1 MIGWYIN
8 RLKTISIAE
17 FPYRIKQFIKNQYER
32 YFDRGKFPAI
42 ITVVTKKD
50 ILNFSYSPEELYP
63 DSINIYGTAFRYT
76 GQNINW
82 HEDITSGERFPLSFS
97 KTIKIRDNSNLSAK
111 NVWEVNRLQFLS
123 FIALNYR
130 KTGSDIYLKQFI
142 RILNSWIDNNPYLVG
157 INWYSNI
164 EINIRLITWF
174 FCWQI
179 LDADKLITVNPE
191 FKDFTDLKWIP
202 SIFQHCRYSFS
213 NPSKYSSSNNHLIS
227 EYAGLFIATSLWQ
240 FKESEEW
247 NRYSKKGLEKEILRQ
262 HSENG
267 INKEEA
273 AEYIQFITD
282 FFLIAYIVGENTN
295 NPFSENYK
303 IQFRKILDYICNF
316 LDVDGHF
323 PQYGDEDDG
332 KCLILDFDKNFNN
345 FRSLLTS
352 GAIIF
357 KDPVLKS
364 RSNGFDIKNQFL
376 FGEPGKKV
384 YESIPEINYVGS
396 SKYYED
402 EGHFIFRKNENGNEI
417 YLHFDAAPLGFLS
430 IAAHGHADALSF
442 TLNVDGQLIFVDP
455 GTYTYHTEPRWRSY
469 FIGTLAHNTIRI
481 NQHDQAING
490 GPTLW
495 TKHYKS
501 SVIDLDLNDD
511 NNRVRATH
519 NGYVKD
525 DAQHIREILFDR
537 LKNEF
542 QILDT
547 IVVKKNRKIIV
558 EIPFHTHPDVSI
570 TQQSANCYLISK
582 DSVRKTELFVDE
594 KLNPVVIKGQMEPHI
609 LGWYSSSFAKKE
621 ATNVIYCKT
630 QIGSTTIF
638 KFIIK
643 IV

>member
-17 FPYRIKQFIKNQYER
+17 FPYRIKQFIKNQYEQ
-32 YFDRGKFPAI
+32 YFDRGKFPAK

-50 ILNFSYSPEELYP
+50 ILGFSYSPEELYP
-63 DSINIYGTAFRYT
+63 DSINIFGTDFRYT
-76 GQNINW
+76 ERNINW
-82 HEDITSGERFPLSFS
+82 HEDIASGERFPLSFS

-111 NVWEVNRLQFLS
+111 NVWEINRLQFLS

-130 KTGSDIYLKQFI
+130 KTGSDIYLNQFI

-179 LDADKLITVNPE
+179 LDADKLITLNPE
-191 FKDFTDLKWIP
+191 FKDFADRKWIP
-202 SIFQHCRYSFS
+202 SILQHCRYSFS

-247 NRYSKKGLEKEILRQ
+247 NWYSKKGLEKEILRQ
-262 HSENG
+262 HTENG

-282 FFLIAYIVGENTN
+282 FFLLAYIVGENTN

-303 IQFRKILDYICNF
+303 IRFRKILDYICNF
-316 LDVDGHF
+316 LDENGHF

-352 GAIIF
+352 GAVLF
-357 KDPVLKS
+357 KDPILKS

-442 TLNVDGQLIFVDP
+442 TLNVDGQPVFVDP

-481 NQHDQAING
+481 NQHDQAVNG

-511 NNRVRATH
+511 NNRVKATH

-525 DAQHIREILFDR
+525 GAQHIREILFDR

-594 KLNPVVIKGQMEPHI
+594 KLNPVVIKGQIEPHI

-630 QIGSTTIF
+630 QIESTTIF

>member
-32 YFDRGKFPAI
+32 YFDRGKFPAK

-50 ILNFSYSPEELYP
+50 ILSFLYSPEELYP

-76 GQNINW
+76 EQNINW
-82 HEDITSGERFPLSFS
+82 HEDINSGERFPLSFS

-111 NVWEVNRLQFLS
+111 NVWEINRLQFLS

-130 KTGSDIYLKQFI
+130 KTGSDIYLNQFI
-142 RILNSWIDNNPYLVG
+142 HILNSWIDNNPYLTG

-179 LDADKLITVNPE
+179 LDADKLIATNPE
-191 FKDFTDLKWIP
+191 FKDFVDIKWIP
-202 SIFQHCRYSFS
+202 AIFQHCRHSFS

-227 EYAGLFIATSLWQ
+227 EHAGLFIASSLWQ
-240 FKESEEW
+240 FKESEKW
-247 NRYSKKGLEKEILRQ
+247 NRYSKRGLEKEILRQ

-316 LDVDGHF
+316 LDMNGHF

-345 FRSLLTS
+345 FKSLLTS
-352 GAIIF
+352 GAILF
-357 KDPVLKS
+357 KDPILKS

-376 FGEPGKKV
+376 FGETGKKV
-384 YESIPEINYVGS
+384 FESIPEINYVGS

-402 EGHFIFRKNENGNEI
+402 EGHFIFRKNENGSEI

-442 TLNVDGQLIFVDP
+442 TLNVDGQPIFVDP
-455 GTYTYHTEPRWRSY
+455 GTYTYHTEPTWRSY

-481 NQHDQAING
+481 NQHDQAVNG

-495 TKHYKS
+495 TKHYKA

-511 NNRVRATH
+511 NNRVKATH

-525 DAQHIREILFDR
+525 GAQHIREILFDS

-547 IVVKKNRKIIV
+547 IVVKKNRKTIV
-558 EIPFHTHPDVSI
+558 EIPFHTHPNVSI
-570 TQQSANCYLISK
+570 NKQSANCYLISK
-582 DSVRKTELFVDE
+582 DSVRKTELYIDE
-594 KLNPVVIKGQMEPHI
+594 KLNPVVIKGQMEPQI

-630 QIGSTTIF
+630 QIESTTIF